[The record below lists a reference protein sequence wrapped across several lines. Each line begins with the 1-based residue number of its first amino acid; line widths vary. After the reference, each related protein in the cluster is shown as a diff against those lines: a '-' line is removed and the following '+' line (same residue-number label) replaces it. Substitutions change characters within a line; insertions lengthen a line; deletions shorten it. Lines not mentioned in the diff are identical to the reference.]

1 MKKFLKFQEYLF
13 FAFMGSMLL
22 LVENVKLK
30 ASKTFNLMIFDEK
43 RGVISNYCKI
53 VILKMKNN

>member
-22 LVENVKLK
+22 LVGNVKLK
-30 ASKTFNLMIFDEK
+30 ASKTFNLMIFDENIEVLFPTIAK
-43 RGVISNYCKI
+43 
-53 VILKMKNN
+53 L

>member
-1 MKKFLKFQEYLF
+1 MKKFLKFQEYKIY

-43 RGVISNYCKI
+43 RSVISNFLQNCNSQNEK
-53 VILKMKNN
+53 

>member
-30 ASKTFNLMIFDEK
+30 ASKTFNLMIFDENIEVLFPTIAK
-43 RGVISNYCKI
+43 
-53 VILKMKNN
+53 L

>member
-1 MKKFLKFQEYLF
+1 MF

-43 RGVISNYCKI
+43 RSVISNFLQNCNSQNEK
-53 VILKMKNN
+53 